1 MDSATEAALGAA
13 DPVMAG
19 IIALAGPCTL
29 RPAPRQQ
36 PYESLLSAIAH
47 QQLNGT
53 AAATILRRFQELFPA
68 KQRLP
73 RSRYPQPA
81 ALLAASEETLRSAG
95 LSRAK
100 VLAVKDIAAK
110 TLEGLVPPRKALAK
124 LDDET
129 IIEQLV
135 ALRGVGRWT
144 VEMFLMF
151 TLGRPDVLPSADFGV
166 QTGFRLAYGLPEMP
180 KPKALAAFGERW
192 APYRTTAAWY
202 LWRAVDLH
210 KAGQLPLPPAKT
222 SRGKTKSP

>member
-1 MDSATEAALGAA
+1 MNPATEAALGAA
-13 DPVMAG
+13 DPVMAA
-19 IIALAGPCTL
+19 IIAAAGPCTL

-53 AAATILRRFQELFPA
+53 AAATILRRFQDLYPEE
-68 KQRLP
+68 QRLP

-81 ALLAASEETLRSAG
+81 ALLATAEETLRSAG

-110 TLEGLVPPRKALAK
+110 TLEGVVPPRRLLAK

-129 IIEQLV
+129 IIKQLV
-135 ALRGVGRWT
+135 TVRGVGRWT

-151 TLGRPDVLPSADFGV
+151 TLGREDVLPVADFGV
-166 QTGFRLAYGLPEMP
+166 QNGFRLAYGLPEMP
-180 KPKALAAFGERW
+180 KPKELGAYGERW

-210 KAGQLPLPPAKT
+210 KAGQLPPPPSAKAG
-222 SRGKTKSP
+222 RRKK

>member
-1 MDSATEAALGAA
+1 MDRATEAALAAA
-13 DPVMAG
+13 DSVMAG
-19 IIALAGPCTL
+19 LVAAAGPCTL
-29 RPAPRQQ
+29 RPAARQQ

-53 AAATILRRFQELFPA
+53 AAATILRRFQALYPA
-68 KQRLP
+68 TQRLP

-81 ALLAASEETLRSAG
+81 ALMATSEETLRSVG

-110 TLEGLVPPRKALAK
+110 TLEGIVPPRRELVR
-124 LDDET
+124 LDDEAV
-129 IIEQLV
+129 IRRLV
-135 ALRGVGRWT
+135 AVRGVGRWT

-151 TLGRPDVLPSADFGV
+151 TLGRPDVLPVDDYGV
-166 QTGFRLAYGLPEMP
+166 QNGFRLAYGQHQLP
-180 KPKALAAFGERW
+180 KPKALAAYGERW

-210 KAGQLPLPPAKT
+210 KAGQLPAPPAGAVGA
-222 SRGKTKSP
+222 SRRAR

>member
-1 MDSATEAALGAA
+1 MDAVTEAALAAA

-19 IIALAGPCTL
+19 LIAAAGPCTL

-53 AAATILRRFQELFPA
+53 AAATILRRFQDLYPA
-68 KQRLP
+68 EQRLP

-81 ALLAASEETLRSAG
+81 AVLATADDTLRGAG

-110 TLEGLVPPRKALAK
+110 TLEGVVPPRKALAK
-124 LDDET
+124 LDDEA
-129 IIEQLV
+129 IIEQLTAV
-135 ALRGVGRWT
+135 RGVGRWT

-166 QTGFRLAYGLPEMP
+166 QNGFRLAYGLPEMP
-180 KPKALAAFGERW
+180 KPKALALAGERW
-192 APYRTTAAWY
+192 APWRTTAAWY

-210 KAGQLPLPPAKT
+210 KAGQLPLPPATAGRRK
-222 SRGKTKSP
+222 K

>member
-1 MDSATEAALGAA
+1 MDAVTEAALAAA

-19 IIALAGPCTL
+19 LIAAAGPCTL

-53 AAATILRRFQELFPA
+53 AAATILRRFQDLYPA
-68 KQRLP
+68 EQRLP

-81 ALLAASEETLRSAG
+81 AVLATADDTLRGAG

-110 TLEGLVPPRKALAK
+110 TLEGVVPPRKALAK
-124 LDDET
+124 LDDEA
-129 IIEQLV
+129 IIEQLTAV
-135 ALRGVGRWT
+135 RGVGRWT

-166 QTGFRLAYGLPEMP
+166 QNGFRLAYGLPEMP
-180 KPKALAAFGERW
+180 KPKALALAGERW
-192 APYRTTAAWY
+192 APWRTTAAWY

-210 KAGQLPLPPAKT
+210 KAGQLPLPPAKAG
-222 SRGKTKSP
+222 RRKK

>member
-1 MDSATEAALGAA
+1 MDAVTEAALAAA

-19 IIALAGPCTL
+19 LIAAAGPCTL

-53 AAATILRRFQELFPA
+53 AAATILRRFQDLYPA
-68 KQRLP
+68 DQRLP

-81 ALLAASEETLRSAG
+81 AVLATADDTLRGAG

-110 TLEGLVPPRKALAK
+110 TLEGVVPPRKALAK
-124 LDDET
+124 LDDEA
-129 IIEQLV
+129 IIEQLTAV
-135 ALRGVGRWT
+135 RGVGRWT

-166 QTGFRLAYGLPEMP
+166 QNGFRLAYGLPEMP
-180 KPKALAAFGERW
+180 KPKALALAGERW
-192 APYRTTAAWY
+192 APWRTTAAWY

-210 KAGQLPLPPAKT
+210 KAGQLPLPPAKAG
-222 SRGKTKSP
+222 RRKK

>member
-1 MDSATEAALGAA
+1 MDSATEAALAAA

-29 RPAPRQQ
+29 RPAPRRQ
-36 PYESLLSAIAH
+36 PYEALLSAIAH

-53 AAATILRRFQELFPA
+53 AAATILRRFQELYPA
-68 KQRLP
+68 EQRLP

-81 ALLAASEETLRSAG
+81 ALLVTPEEMLRSAG

-110 TLEGLVPPRKALAK
+110 TIEGVVPPRKTLAK

-129 IIEQLV
+129 IIEQLIAV
-135 ALRGVGRWT
+135 RGVGRWT

-151 TLGRPDVLPSADFGV
+151 TLGRPDVLPIADFGV
-166 QTGFRLAYGLPEMP
+166 QNGFRLAYGWPEMP
-180 KPKALAAFGERW
+180 KPKELAAFGARW

-210 KAGQLPLPPAKT
+210 KAGQLPLPPAKVGC
-222 SRGKTKSP
+222 RKTK

>member
-1 MDSATEAALGAA
+1 MDSVTEAALAAA

-29 RPAPRQQ
+29 RPAPRRQ
-36 PYESLLSAIAH
+36 PYEALLSAIAH

-53 AAATILRRFQELFPA
+53 AAATILRRFQELYPA
-68 KQRLP
+68 EQRLP

-81 ALLAASEETLRSAG
+81 ALLVTPEEMLRSAG

-110 TLEGLVPPRKALAK
+110 TLEGVVPPRKALAK
-124 LDDET
+124 LDDEA

-135 ALRGVGRWT
+135 AVRGVGRWT

-151 TLGRPDVLPSADFGV
+151 TLGRPDVLPIADFGV
-166 QTGFRLAYGLPEMP
+166 QNGYSLAYGLPEMP
-180 KPKALAAFGERW
+180 KPKELAAFGERW

-210 KAGQLPLPPAKT
+210 KAGQLPLPPAKAG
-222 SRGKTKSP
+222 RRKAK

>member
-1 MDSATEAALGAA
+1 MDAVTEAALAAA

-19 IIALAGPCTL
+19 LIAAAGPCTL

-53 AAATILRRFQELFPA
+53 AAATILRRFQDLYPA
-68 KQRLP
+68 EQRLP
-73 RSRYPQPA
+73 RSRYPQPEA
-81 ALLAASEETLRSAG
+81 VLATADDTLRGAG

-110 TLEGLVPPRKALAK
+110 TIEGVVPPRKAVAK
-124 LDDET
+124 LDDEA
-129 IIEQLV
+129 IIEQLTAV
-135 ALRGVGRWT
+135 RGVGRWT

-166 QTGFRLAYGLPEMP
+166 QNGFRLAYGLPEMP
-180 KPKALAAFGERW
+180 KPKALALAGERW
-192 APYRTTAAWY
+192 APWRTTAAWY

-210 KAGQLPLPPAKT
+210 KAGQLPLPPATARRRK
-222 SRGKTKSP
+222 K

>member
-1 MDSATEAALGAA
+1 MDAVTEAALAAA

-19 IIALAGPCTL
+19 LIAAAGPCTL

-53 AAATILRRFQELFPA
+53 AAATILRRFQDLYPA
-68 KQRLP
+68 EQRLP

-81 ALLAASEETLRSAG
+81 VVLATADETLRGAG

-110 TLEGLVPPRKALAK
+110 ALEGVVPPRRLLAK

-129 IIEQLV
+129 IIEQLTAV
-135 ALRGVGRWT
+135 RGVGRWT

-166 QTGFRLAYGLPEMP
+166 QNGYRLAYGLPDMP
-180 KPKALAAFGERW
+180 KPKALALAGERW
-192 APYRTTAAWY
+192 APWRTTAAWY

-210 KAGQLPLPPAKT
+210 KAGQLPLPPSGSKGALRRK
-222 SRGKTKSP
+222 K